1 MTALANT
8 NTSHGHLP
16 GTVGTGETFW
26 NLYYNRQTQHNE
38 TSIVHS
44 GSWNL
49 KQLVLSESEREEN
62 AAAA

>member
-8 NTSHGHLP
+8 NTSYGHLP

-44 GSWNL
+44 DSRNL
-49 KQLVLSESEREEN
+49 KQLVLSESRREET